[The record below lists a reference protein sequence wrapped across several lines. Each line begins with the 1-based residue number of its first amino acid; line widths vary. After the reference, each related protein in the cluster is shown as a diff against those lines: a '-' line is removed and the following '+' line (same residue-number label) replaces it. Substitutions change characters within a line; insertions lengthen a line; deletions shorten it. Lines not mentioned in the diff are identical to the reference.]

1 MRVYETKTMRAL
13 DALAIKEYGIPGV
26 LLMDAAAEALVGE
39 LDLAASYFVLV
50 AGKGNN
56 GGDVFALARKLWQR
70 GKEVDLFVTARRE
83 AYQGD
88 AALFYT
94 MVEKEEIPLTLLE
107 DHEPLGSF
115 CQALREADWVVDGLL
130 GTGFKGLLS
139 PFYGDLIKAINDC
152 AKKVISVDVPSG
164 LCASKGLPKP
174 VAVFAK
180 KTVTFEGYKRGFL
193 NYEALPYLGEV
204 VVCPVGIPEK
214 AKASIREKMYLVDE
228 AMASSLVPKR
238 AVTGHKNEYGEVLI
252 VAGSFGYTGAALL
265 TTEGALVSGAGLV
278 RLTSHEAVLAL
289 MVPRLTEAMGLPL
302 GKIEEGILKAQ
313 VVAFGPGLG
322 SGRETSKLLLQ
333 VIQLL
338 QELAETK
345 KVLVL
350 DADGL
355 NVLEGKTA
363 LLKSLSFPV
372 VLTPHPGEMARLL
385 GISKAE
391 VEAHRMEYAKAFAK
405 EHGVV
410 LVLKGYQ
417 TIITD
422 GEEVYVNTTGTSAM
436 AQGGMGDAL
445 TGIISAFIAQGL
457 SPMKGA
463 ILGVYLH
470 GAIGSDLGRT
480 HYSIKASDLLKEVP
494 KGLKSLQ
501 EKR

>member
-1 MRVYETKTMRAL
+1 MRVYDTKTIRAL

-26 LLMDAAAEALVGE
+26 LLMDTAAQALLDE
-39 LDLAASYFVLV
+39 LDLGASYFVLV

-56 GGDVFALARKLWQR
+56 GGDAFALARKLWQR
-70 GKEVDLFVTARRE
+70 GKEVELFVTARRE
-83 AYQGD
+83 DYHGD
-88 AALFYT
+88 AALFYA
-94 MVEKEEIPLTLLE
+94 MVEKEEIPVTLIE
-107 DHEPLGSF
+107 DNADLGVF
-115 CQALREADWVVDGLL
+115 QEALREADWVVDALL
-130 GTGFKGLLS
+130 GTGIKGQVS
-139 PFYGDLIKAINDC
+139 PFYRNLIKAINGC
-152 AKKVISVDVPSG
+152 AKRVLSVDVPSG
-164 LCASKGLPKP
+164 LCASEGVPKP
-174 VAVFAK
+174 VAVIAR
-180 KTVTFEGYKRGFL
+180 KTVTFEGYKKGFL
-193 NYEALPYLGEV
+193 NYDALPYLGEV

-214 AKASIREKMYLVDE
+214 AKASLDDKVFLLDE
-228 AMASSLVPKR
+228 AMASILVPKR
-238 AVTGHKNEYGEVLI
+238 VVTGHKNEYGEVLV

-265 TTEGALVSGAGLV
+265 ATEGALVSGAGLV
-278 RLTSHEAVLAL
+278 RLSSEDAVLA
-289 MVPRLTEAMGLPL
+289 MVMPRLTEAMGLPL
-302 GKIEEGILKAQ
+302 EKIEEGVLKAQ

-322 SGRETSKLLLQ
+322 TGREAYKLLLR
-333 VIQLL
+333 VIQIL
-338 QELAETK
+338 QEMAGTK
-345 KVLVL
+345 KVLLL

-355 NVLEGKTA
+355 NVLEGKTE

-372 VLTPHPGEMARLL
+372 IMTPHPGEMARLL

-391 VEAHRMEYAKAFAK
+391 VEAHRLDYAKAFAK

-417 TIITD
+417 SIVTD

-470 GAIGSDLGRT
+470 GLVGQELGKT
-480 HYSIKASDLLKEVP
+480 HYSIKASDLLKGVP
-494 KGLKSLQ
+494 KALKSLQ